1 MRPLPSDVVHLDPDV
16 RAVVRT
22 KIGHESVP
30 VRDLL
35 PYVFDWRAIEPDVP
49 QTLYVWEG
57 YLADVRAGR
66 KTSTIRVD
74 DPASPGAAS
83 WSSTMTNTLPA
94 ESTIGKLT
102 EEAARQDGFADLAEL
117 HRALRMHY
125 PGIEDDTPTDIVH
138 FRLADQQRPR

>member
-1 MRPLPSDVVHLDPDV
+1 
-16 RAVVRT
+16 
-22 KIGHESVP
+22 
-30 VRDLL
+30 
-35 PYVFDWRAIEPDVP
+35 
-49 QTLYVWEG
+49 
-57 YLADVRAGR
+57 
-66 KTSTIRVD
+66 
-74 DPASPGAAS
+74 
-83 WSSTMTNTLPA
+83 MTNTLPA